1 MKILVGDLIVTC
13 DEIKDTPESA
23 PTNFRNRII
32 YWLIP
37 AILLEIACL
46 LLLVIIV
53 VKYHSKTWIKNSM
66 FFVKLV

>member
-1 MKILVGDLIVTC
+1 MKILVGDLIVIC

-53 VKYHSKTWIKNSM
+53 VKYHIKCGLKFPCFLSN
-66 FFVKLV
+66 

>member
-1 MKILVGDLIVTC
+1 MKIHVGDLIVTC
-13 DEIKDTPESA
+13 DEIKETPESA
-23 PTNFRNRII
+23 PTNSCNRIV

-53 VKYHSKTWIKNSM
+53 VKYHIKCGLKIPCFLSN
-66 FFVKLV
+66 

>member
-53 VKYHSKTWIKNSM
+53 VKYHRKHGLKIPRFLSN
-66 FFVKLV
+66 

>member
-53 VKYHSKTWIKNSM
+53 VKYHIKRGLKIPCFLSN
-66 FFVKLV
+66 